1 MNKLLETYILD
12 ELLVVLETNPLFS
25 AFGAPIE
32 SWEITNIRTLD
43 NHYQIHIRYNESG
56 HATRIIEKHKIIQ
69 KLRNNKLKQLGI

>member
-12 ELLVVLETNPLFS
+12 ELLVVLENNPLFS
-25 AFGAPIE
+25 VFGESIK

-43 NHYQIHIRYNESG
+43 NHYQIHIRYNKSG
-56 HATRIIEKHKIIQ
+56 HQLFLLHKHKIIQ